1 MLRVAVIQL
10 TDKQIDA
17 LREFQRTRSLS
28 LAVDILDNIIE
39 DLGMNKD
46 EKSIA

>member
-10 TDKQIDA
+10 TDKQIEA
-17 LREFQRTRSLS
+17 LQEFKRTRSLS

-46 EKSIA
+46 EKSIN

>member
-10 TDKQIDA
+10 TDKQIES

-46 EKSIA
+46 ETR

>member
-1 MLRVAVIQL
+1 MLKMVVIQL

-17 LREFQRTRSLS
+17 LNEFKNTRSIA
-28 LAVDILDNIIE
+28 LAVEILDNIIE

-46 EKSIA
+46 NNE

>member
-10 TDKQIDA
+10 TDEQIKA
-17 LREFQRTRSLS
+17 LREFQRTKSIT
-28 LAVDILDNIIE
+28 LAVDIVNNIIE

-46 EKSIA
+46 EKSK

>member
-1 MLRVAVIQL
+1 MLKMVVIQL

-46 EKSIA
+46 ETR

>member
-1 MLRVAVIQL
+1 MLKMVVIQL

-46 EKSIA
+46 EKSIN

>member
-10 TDKQIDA
+10 TDDHIKA
-17 LREFQRTRSLS
+17 LREFQRTKSIT
-28 LAVDILDNIIE
+28 LAVDIVNNIIE

-46 EKSIA
+46 ETR

>member
-10 TDKQIDA
+10 TDKQIEA

-46 EKSIA
+46 ETR